1 MDPASLGNLDA
12 ASGVL
17 TEFLSAFT
25 GFINTGTQKVVAAEA
40 KLAGAL
46 LAFQLLKVIIEVGIT
61 RSSVGRVILDLVE
74 AGLWYSVAKNAVSVV
89 AAWSSWCGSLGSFM
103 SGGSIDGDV
112 MRNPSLIMSLGF
124 DSIGKLIGEATAFDN
139 FFTAGV
145 AMGLYLIVGLAVFA
159 CFAAMG
165 FAAVYVVIM
174 STLEMVVGLSLVPF
188 IIEPRLSFLA
198 SKGFGMIIEAGIG
211 LAITSACLGVAYG
224 FVQKYHLP
232 PHATIRDGL
241 QLFLAA
247 GLCAV
252 LTVGAASFK
261 GGAAMVTRAVGALLA

>member
-1 MDPASLGNLDA
+1 MDPASLGSLDA
-12 ASGVL
+12 SSGVL
-17 TEFLSAFT
+17 TEVLTAFT
-25 GFINTGTQKVVAAEA
+25 AFINTGTQKVVGAEA

-103 SGGSIDGDV
+103 GAPNGDV
-112 MRNPSLIMSLGF
+112 MRNPSLIIALGYDSLGNL
-124 DSIGKLIGEATAFDN
+124 IGKSASFDN
-139 FFTAGV
+139 FFTGGV
-145 AMGLYLIVGLAVFA
+145 AFCLYLLVGLAVFA

-165 FAAVYVVIM
+165 FAAVYVVVM

-188 IIEPRLSFLA
+188 IIEPRLAFLA

-211 LAITSACLGVAYG
+211 LATTSVCIGMAYG

-232 PHATIRDGL
+232 AHATVRDGM

-247 GLCAV
+247 GLCAAV
-252 LTVGAASFK
+252 TVGAANFK
-261 GGAAMVTRAVGALLA
+261 GGAAMVMRAVGSLLA

>member
-12 ASGVL
+12 GSGVL
-17 TEFLSAFT
+17 TEVLSAFT
-25 GFINTGTQKVVAAEA
+25 SFINTGTQKVVGAEA

-61 RSSVGRVILDLVE
+61 RSSIGRVFLDLVE
-74 AGLWYSVAKNAVSVV
+74 AGLWYTVAKNAVSVIS
-89 AAWSSWCGSLGSFM
+89 AWSSWCGSLGSFL

-124 DSIGKLIGEATAFDN
+124 DAFGKLISESAAFDN
-139 FFTAGV
+139 FFTGGV
-145 AMGLYLIVGLAVFA
+145 AFCLYIIVGLAVIA
-159 CFAAMG
+159 CFIAMG
-165 FAAVYVVIM
+165 FAAVYAVVM
-174 STLEMVVGLSLVPF
+174 STLEMVVGLSLIPF
-188 IIEPRLSFLA
+188 VIEPRLSFLA

-211 LAITSACLGVAYG
+211 LAATSACLGMAYG

-232 PHATIRDGL
+232 PHATVRDGM

-247 GLCAV
+247 GICAA

-261 GGAAMVTRAVGALLA
+261 GGASVVMRAAGTLLP